1 MSQIEKRIAKLE
13 ATTSDQAPVM
23 VWEGHPVPPNTAQR
37 PIITVRW
44 ARNADEATSDP
55 CRKVP
60 GDLGA

>member
-13 ATTSDQAPVM
+13 TAKGDQAPVM

-44 ARNADEATSDP
+44 ARNADEATRDP
-55 CRKVP
+55 GREVP